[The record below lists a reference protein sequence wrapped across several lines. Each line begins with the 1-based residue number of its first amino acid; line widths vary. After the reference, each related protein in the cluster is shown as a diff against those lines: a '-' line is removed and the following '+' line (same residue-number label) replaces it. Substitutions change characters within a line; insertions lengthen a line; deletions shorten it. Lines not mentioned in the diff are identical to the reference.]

1 MRERIYYD
9 EKEQR
14 VIVTARALASF
25 AANGRGIPFENTDTS
40 GCITDSGVCVAA
52 DLDRTLDGLR
62 VCGTVEYVTESPLG
76 FAVVKTVRGSRAGS
90 TPDNH
95 MTDAAELAALG
106 LLFCREH
113 DLDRVILRL
122 VFEHGDGDDIY
133 EYSAGAEY
141 LATACAALID
151 RALPFA
157 ELVRDRGRIGM
168 PAMRA
173 LPFPYPE
180 IRESQ
185 HTFIN
190 EAFRAIKKGR
200 RLLVSAPT
208 GTGKTISALYPAVRA
223 IGEGACDK
231 IFCLCA
237 KATVGRVF
245 VDAAELLSH
254 HVPTLK
260 CVVISSKERCCPVYH
275 GGTRRPKRCAVMCP
289 LMGADQNRRLAA
301 AAVDCLKH
309 SVIDAKVISDAADAH
324 KICPHELSLLVS
336 EYADIVVCDYN
347 YVFDFRIRLKRYF
360 ENSDEPDP
368 TSAPPEKYVLLADEV
383 HNLPKRAADTYS
395 AELALSSLDELA
407 AAASKLDGA
416 AVICDAVRALSEE
429 MRRIMDGALRD
440 GETNEVGG
448 AVVKSGFICS
458 KELPQGLCEA
468 AGVLRRTLGT
478 YIFRHG
484 AAAPPIF
491 TDVGEIVGKFC
502 HVASLFG
509 DNYTF
514 FASAIGDDFY
524 VRLLC
529 LDPSPLLDSALS
541 VATSVI
547 FFSATLSPI
556 SYYADILGC
565 GEGAVLEL
573 ESPFPPENLCPVA
586 VDSVSMKLSE
596 RAAAAPDVAE
606 MIASAVEGRCGNY
619 LAFFPSFDSME
630 SVLKIFREIAPDVNV
645 AVQSRKMG
653 QDARRKF
660 LSEFTRERDEWDT
673 LVGFA
678 VLGGI
683 FSEGIDLPGSSL
695 IGVIIAGTGMPAI
708 TSERNIMKEYFDRTR
723 ESGMEYAYIYPGMNS
738 VLQAA
743 GRVIRTENDRGV
755 LVLIDSRY
763 AEPTYYKL
771 FPKSYRHIKYTGDS
785 FSLGEILRR
794 FWEKGGDAPNM
805 H

>member
-9 EKEQR
+9 EKEGR
-14 VIVTARALASF
+14 VIVTARSLAAF
-25 AANGRGIPFENTDTS
+25 AVCGRGIPFEKTDTS
-40 GCITDSGVCVAA
+40 GCITDSAVHAA
-52 DLDRTLDGLR
+52 LDLDNTLEALR
-62 VCGTVEYVTESPLG
+62 LCTTVEYITESPLG
-76 FAVVKTVRGSRAGS
+76 FAAVKTVRGARSGAA
-90 TPDNH
+90 PDNH
-95 MTDAAELAALG
+95 TADVAELAVQS
-106 LLFCREH
+106 LLLCRKLS
-113 DLDRVILRL
+113 LDHVILRL
-122 VFEHGDGDDIY
+122 VFDHGSDYDTY
-133 EYSAGAEY
+133 EYSATAEY
-141 LATACAALID
+141 LAAVCAALID
-151 RALPFA
+151 RALPFVR
-157 ELVRDRGRIGM
+157 LIRDRGRVGI
-168 PAMRA
+168 PAMRS

-180 IRESQ
+180 MRESQ

-190 EAFRAIKKGR
+190 EAFRAIKKGQ

-223 IGEGACDK
+223 IGEGMCDK

-245 VDAAELLSH
+245 VDAAELLSRH
-254 HVPTLK
+254 IPTLK

-289 LMGADQNRRLAA
+289 LMGAGQDRRLIAA
-301 AAVDCLKH
+301 AAECLKH
-309 SVIDAKVISDAADAH
+309 SVIDAKTIAETAAVH

-360 ENSDEPDP
+360 ENSDESD
-368 TSAPPEKYVLLADEV
+368 TAASPPEKYVLLADEV

-395 AELALSSLDELA
+395 AELALSALDELIE
-407 AAASKLDGA
+407 AASKLDDT
-416 AVICDAVRALSEE
+416 AVLCDAARALTGE
-429 MRRIMDGALRD
+429 MRKIAEAALQG
-440 GETNEVGG
+440 GETTELNGDT
-448 AVVKSGFICS
+448 VKAGFICS
-458 KELPQGLCEA
+458 GEIPQGLCEA
-468 AGVLRRTLGT
+468 AGVLRRALGT
-478 YIFRHG
+478 YIFRRG
-484 AAAPPIF
+484 AAAPQIF
-491 TDVGEIVGKFC
+491 ADVGETVGKFC

-509 DNYTF
+509 NNYTF
-514 FASAIGDDFY
+514 FASAIGSDFY

-541 VATSVI
+541 VASSVI

-565 GEGAVLEL
+565 GEGSVLEL

-586 VDSVSMKLSE
+586 VDSVSMKLSD

-606 MIASAVEGRCGNY
+606 MIASAVEGKCGNY

-630 SVLKIFREIAPDVNV
+630 SVLKIFRDIAPDVSV

-653 QDARRKF
+653 QDARAEF

-743 GRVIRTENDRGV
+743 GRVIRTQSDRGI

-771 FPKSYRHIKYTGDS
+771 FPKSYRHIKYTGDP

-794 FWEKGGDAPNM
+794 FWEKGEDSQNM